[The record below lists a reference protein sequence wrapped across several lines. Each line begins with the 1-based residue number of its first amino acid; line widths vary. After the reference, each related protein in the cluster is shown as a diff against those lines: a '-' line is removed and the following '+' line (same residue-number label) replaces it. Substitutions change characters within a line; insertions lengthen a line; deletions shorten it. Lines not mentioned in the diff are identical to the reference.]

1 MGNLHEVVVHAA
13 NIADCTGGEMLVDR
27 LARREYPRLVMIMGD
42 SSYAK
47 GDLKQVVEDD
57 LGCALGIAT
66 RDEKIRSFIPQK
78 IRWVVEQ
85 TFACLGRNRRLS
97 KDYEY
102 ENGSSEAVM
111 LVSSIGRNL
120 NRIAPIPK

>member
-1 MGNLHEVVVHAA
+1 
-13 NIADCTGGEMLVDR
+13 MLVDR
-27 LARREYPRLVMIMGD
+27 LARREYPRLEVVMGD

-47 GDLKQVVEDD
+47 GDLERVVEDG
-57 LGCALGIAT
+57 LGCRLDIAT
-66 RDEKIRSFIPQK
+66 RDEKTKSFVPQV

-102 ENGSSEAVM
+102 ENGSSETVVLIA
-111 LVSSIGRNL
+111 SIGRLL
-120 NRIAPIPK
+120 NRIAPKIE